1 MDKLSKYWVIGTN
14 VVDQETNEVVA
25 ECESV
30 DQAKI
35 AWFDLTYQ
43 EGNENGRD

>member
-1 MDKLSKYWVIGTN
+1 MKQKLDKLSKYWVVGTN
-14 VVDQETNEVVA
+14 VVDQETNEVVV
-25 ECESV
+25 ECETE

-43 EGNENGRD
+43 ES

>member
-1 MDKLSKYWVIGTN
+1 MKQKLDKLSKYWVVGAT

-25 ECESV
+25 ECENE

-43 EGNENGRD
+43 GD